1 MEFYRTPF
9 LQAET
14 PTCALQLQNTESKVY
29 ACSFFIELTAALK
42 WDFNCSISTFWFNA
56 FSIFQRLKS
65 GFAYVAVSDSLV
77 PHFAYSASRPVHTG
91 NFCCDLKHDFAACK
105 LLAIQI
111 AAESSVVYTA
121 RLIALE
127 IAAKI
132 ASVNGPLLVTR
143 LNLE

>member
-1 MEFYRTPF
+1 MVYWTPF

-14 PTCALQLQNTESKVY
+14 LHARYNCKIQRKVRY